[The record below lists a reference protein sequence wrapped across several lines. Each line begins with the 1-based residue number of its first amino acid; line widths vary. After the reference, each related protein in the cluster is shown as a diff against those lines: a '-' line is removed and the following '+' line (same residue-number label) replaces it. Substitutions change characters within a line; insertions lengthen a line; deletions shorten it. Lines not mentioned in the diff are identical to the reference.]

1 MEKIGNIIGRV
12 ISGDKSSLT
21 TTSVSDELLR
31 EFRDNGDIDCLW
43 FRIIDEKLRAHSYVE
58 NIRRSVLVV
67 RVDSSCYLAEIRM
80 KKGEILSK
88 LKAAGWEQIKNIECR
103 I

>member
-1 MEKIGNIIGRV
+1 MEKIGNIIGKV
-12 ISGDKSSLT
+12 IGEDGFART
-21 TTSVSDELLR
+21 TKSVSDAPIH

-43 FRIIDEKLRAHSYVE
+43 FRIVDEKLRAHSYVE
-58 NIRRSVLVV
+58 NIRRGVLFV
-67 RVDSSCYLAEIRM
+67 RADSSCYLAEIRM

-88 LKAAGWEQIKNIECR
+88 LKAAGWEQIRNIECR

>member
-1 MEKIGNIIGRV
+1 MEKIGSIIGRV
-12 ISGDKSSLT
+12 SGGDKASLT
-21 TTSVSDELLR
+21 TKSVSDEPLL

-43 FRIIDEKLRAHSYVE
+43 FRIVDEKLRAHSYVE

-67 RVDSSCYLAEIRM
+67 RVDSSCYLSEIRM

-88 LKAAGWEQIKNIECR
+88 LHAAGWEQIRNIECR

>member
-1 MEKIGNIIGRV
+1 MEKIGSIIGRV
-12 ISGDKSSLT
+12 IGGNGSSLKT
-21 TTSVSDELLR
+21 NSGSDELLKD
-31 EFRDNGDIDCLW
+31 FRDNGDIDCLW
-43 FRIIDEKLRAHSYVE
+43 FRIVDEKLRAHSYVE
-58 NIRRSVLVV
+58 HVRRSVLCI

-88 LKAAGWEQIKNIECR
+88 LKAAGWDITNIECR